1 MKKLGFVVIAI
12 LLTVMWSPVHAL
24 ELQPKPE
31 IWLPGTKV
39 YAYGSAS
46 SGEPPPRDETIIG
59 HSVKHRVEPGE
70 SLLDVAR
77 RYHLGYQEL
86 IHANPQVDPWVPPV
100 GMEIQ
105 IPSTWILPRE
115 HARGFLLNI
124 PEMRL
129 YYYLSDSE
137 VMTFPLGVGM
147 EGWDTP
153 AGKYWIGEK
162 RKDPVWYIPASIQQE
177 MESPRKFVPP
187 GPDNPL
193 GSYWMRLSKTTYGI
207 HGTNNPWAVGRNV
220 THGCIR
226 LYPEDIAYLF
236 PRVPAKT
243 PVEVIYQH
251 AKIGYRDGKVYF
263 QAYRNRDQEDTA
275 LFMELMHQAYRMK
288 LAVDVLALREVL
300 RNMHDGELLSLPTK
314 TSSDI
319 K

>member
-1 MKKLGFVVIAI
+1 MKRAIILVMALVLASAGSPSLGG
-12 LLTVMWSPVHAL
+12 

-31 IWLPGTKV
+31 IWSPGTEV
-39 YAYGSAS
+39 YAYGTAAIADATA
-46 SGEPPPRDETIIG
+46 RAATIIG
-59 HSVKHRVEPGE
+59 RAATHRVEPGE

-86 IHANPQVDPWVPPV
+86 IDANPEVDPWVPPV

-105 IPSTWILPRE
+105 IPSVWILPRE
-115 HARGFLLNI
+115 KARGFVLNI

-129 YYYLSDSE
+129 YYYLPDSK

-153 AGKYWIGEK
+153 AGTYWIGEK
-162 RKDPVWYIPASIQQE
+162 RKDPVWYVPASIQHE
-177 MESPRKFVPP
+177 MEQPRKAVPP

-236 PRVPAKT
+236 PRVPPKT
-243 PVEVIYQH
+243 PVEVVYQYT
-251 AKIGYRDGKVYF
+251 KVGFREGKAYF
-263 QAYRNRDQEDTA
+263 QVHRHRGKEDAA
-275 LFMELMHQAYRMK
+275 LFMGLMQQVYRMK
-288 LAVDVLALREVL
+288 LAVDVRALRELV
-300 RNMHDGELLSLPTK
+300 RTAPDGAIFLLPPTNPQQY
-314 TSSDI
+314 
-319 K
+319 